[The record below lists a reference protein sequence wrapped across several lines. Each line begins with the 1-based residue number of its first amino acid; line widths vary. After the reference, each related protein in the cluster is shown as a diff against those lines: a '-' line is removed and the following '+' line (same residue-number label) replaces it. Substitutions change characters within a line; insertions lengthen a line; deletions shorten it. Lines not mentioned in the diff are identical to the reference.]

1 MRRRPWSSW
10 LPWGLFVL
18 TVVLYAVGITIQEIA
33 GESTATEQESWAAK
47 LGLLAAFVGFATVGA
62 LVASRQPRNAVGWI
76 FGAVAFLVSL
86 SVAGGEWAGYT
97 FVESPGALPG
107 GYIAGWFYMWA
118 WFPAIALIAF
128 VPLLFPDGRVPGR
141 RWRIVLWGLIV
152 LLVVMTLA
160 TWFVPGPMNGD
171 DEPSWPDNPLGV
183 EAVDGFYNATN
194 NVPTIA
200 FLVLLVASLASMV
213 VRFRRSRGDERQ
225 QLKWMLFAVLVLTFS
240 VGITEALGV
249 DAGDLVFAVT
259 VALFPAALGIAML
272 KYRLYDVDVVIRK
285 TLVYGVLSAVLVAT
299 YVGLVIAAQAALD
312 PVTGG
317 SDLAIAV
324 STLVVAALF
333 LPFRRRVQGFVD
345 RRFYRRRYDAQRTL
359 EAFGAKLRDKVDLE
373 ALSGELRGVVAETIQ
388 PAHVSLWL
396 RRETAR

>member
-1 MRRRPWSSW
+1 VSRRWTSW
-10 LPWGLFVL
+10 LAWSVWCL
-18 TVVLYAVGITIQEIA
+18 TLALYAVGVTIQEIA
-33 GESTATEQESWAAK
+33 GGQNANTEGESWGARI
-47 LGLLAAFVGFATVGA
+47 GLLAAFLGFATIGA
-62 LVASRQPRNAVGWI
+62 LVSSRQPRNAIGWI
-76 FGAVAFLVSL
+76 FGAVALLVAL

-97 FVESPGALPG
+97 FVEEPGSLPG
-107 GYIAGWFYMWA
+107 GYVAGWFYLWA

-141 RWRIVLWGLIV
+141 RWRVVLWGLIA
-152 LLVVMTLA
+152 LLVVMTVG
-160 TWFVPGPMNGD
+160 TWFVPGPMNGE
-171 DEPSWPDNPLGV
+171 DEPAWPDNPLGI
-183 EAVDGFYNATN
+183 EAVDDLYNATN

-225 QLKWMLFAVLVLTFS
+225 QLKWMLFAVLVLALS
-240 VGITEALGV
+240 VGITEAFGV
-249 DAGDLVFAVT
+249 DTGDLVFAVT
-259 VALFPAALGIAML
+259 IALFPAALGVAML

-285 TLVYGVLSAVLVAT
+285 TLVYGALSAVLAVT
-299 YVGLVIAAQAALD
+299 YVGVVVGAQAALD

-333 LPFRRRVQGFVD
+333 LPVRTRIQRVVD

-359 EAFGAKLRDKVDLE
+359 EAFGARLREEVDLE
-373 ALSGELRGVVAETIQ
+373 TLSMELRRVAIETMQPSRVGVWVRGR
-388 PAHVSLWL
+388 S
-396 RRETAR
+396 